1 MSVGVQAQ
9 VAQVDVN
16 TDYTCSYILASEF
29 FCDTLAKMP
38 IYGHIMPKS
47 VRANQESDDCS
58 VPAPLDRHNPL
69 VCLLAYDGLCAFEYG
84 IGLEVFGLPRPE
96 FEQWYKLTTVAAETG
111 PLRAIG
117 GINVVAEAGLDQL
130 SQADVILVPGWRDA
144 DASVP
149 QDLIVALN
157 TAHRNG
163 ARIASI
169 CSGAFVL
176 AAAGLLDGKRATT
189 HWRYADILAQKYP
202 TVRVEPD
209 VLYIEDQSILTSAGS
224 AAGLDLCLHIVRQDY
239 GAAVANTVARRLVLP
254 AHRDGGQQQFLAAPV
269 SDERGGRIAPLLDQ
283 IRSNPGQRWTLPR
296 MADVAGLAPRTFVRK
311 FRETTGQTPLVW
323 LTAARVSHAA
333 DLLETTD
340 IPLSNVIKRS
350 GFGSGETFRREF
362 RKLRGTSPSK
372 HRSMFGLD

>member
-1 MSVGVQAQ
+1 
-9 VAQVDVN
+9 
-16 TDYTCSYILASEF
+16 
-29 FCDTLAKMP
+29 
-38 IYGHIMPKS
+38 MPKRQR
-47 VRANQESDDCS
+47 VYRESTAHG
-58 VPAPLDRHNPL
+58 VPAPSARKTPL

-96 FEQWYKLTTVAAETG
+96 FEHWYKLTSVAIEPG

-117 GINVVAEAGLDQL
+117 GIHVSADAGLEQL
-130 SQADVILVPGWRDA
+130 SKADVILVPGWRDA
-144 DASVP
+144 HALVP
-149 QDLIVALN
+149 QDLITALR

-189 HWRYADILAQKYP
+189 HWRYTNILSRKYP
-202 TVRVEPD
+202 NVRVEAD

-254 AHRDGGQQQFLAAPV
+254 AHRDGGQQQFLTAPV
-269 SDERGGRIAPLLDQ
+269 LHERGGRIAPLLDM
-283 IRSNPGQRWTLPR
+283 IRKNPDQQWTASR
-296 MADVAGLAPRTFVRK
+296 MADKAGLTPRTFVRK
-311 FRETTGQTPLVW
+311 FRETTGHTPLEW
-323 LTAARVSHAA
+323 LTTTRVSHAV

-340 IPLSNVIKRS
+340 IALHNISKLS

-362 RKLRGTSPSK
+362 RKRRGTSPSK
-372 HRSMFGLD
+372 YRAMFGSNKGTN

>member
-1 MSVGVQAQ
+1 
-9 VAQVDVN
+9 
-16 TDYTCSYILASEF
+16 
-29 FCDTLAKMP
+29 
-38 IYGHIMPKS
+38 MPKHL
-47 VRANQESDDCS
+47 RANQEKTARY
-58 VPAPLDRHNPL
+58 VPTPSAHKTPL

-96 FEQWYKLTTVAAETG
+96 FEQWYKLTTVAAEPG

-117 GINVVAEAGLDQL
+117 GIQVMAEANLERL
-130 SQADVILVPGWRDA
+130 SKADVILVPGWRDA
-144 DASVP
+144 HALVP
-149 QDLIVALN
+149 QDLITALR

-189 HWRYADILAQKYP
+189 HWRYASILARKYP
-202 TVRVEPD
+202 DIQVEPD

-239 GAAVANTVARRLVLP
+239 GAAMANTVARRLVLP

-269 SDERGGRIAPLLDQ
+269 SHERGGRIAPLLDL
-283 IRSNPGQRWTLPR
+283 IRKKPDQEWTVPE
-296 MADVAGLAPRTFVRK
+296 MAGVAGLTPRTFVRK
-311 FRETTGQTPLVW
+311 FRETTGHTPLAW
-323 LTAARVSHAA
+323 LTATRVSHAA

-340 IPLSNVIKRS
+340 IALNSVSKLS
-350 GFGSGETFRREF
+350 GFGSSETFRREF
-362 RKLRGTSPSK
+362 RKRRGTSPSQY
-372 HRSMFGLD
+372 RNMFGIGKGTQ